1 MRQPER
7 GGCLFRLLALV
18 GLVALI
24 GLLFLARHPL
34 FRVAGRWLAESDAPA
49 HADAI
54 IVIGDD
60 DYTGDRAF
68 RAADLYRAGWAPTV
82 VASGRMLRPY
92 TGIAELI
99 AKDVE
104 SDGVPA
110 AAVVPFD
117 HTAEDTREEAAALS
131 KLVADRHWSRV
142 MVVTSNYHA
151 HRARYIFKRVFP
163 SNVSVSV
170 IAARDTNFD
179 PESWWE
185 SRQGRK
191 IFFLEMVSYCE
202 AWWELHASAN

>member
-7 GGCLFRLLALV
+7 GGCLFRLLVLV
-18 GLVALI
+18 CFVALI
-24 GLLFLARHPL
+24 GLLFLVRHPL
-34 FRVAGRWLAESDAPA
+34 YRVAGRWLAESDAPT

-54 IVIGDD
+54 IIIGDD

-82 VASGRMLRPY
+82 VASGKMLRPY
-92 TGIAELI
+92 SGIAQLI
-99 AKDVE
+99 EKDVE

-110 AAVVPFD
+110 SAVVRFD
-117 HTAEDTREEAAALS
+117 QNAQDTREEAAALS
-131 KLVADRHWSRV
+131 KLVADRQWSQV

-151 HRARYIFKRVFP
+151 HRARYIFKKVFP
-163 SNVSVSV
+163 ATVSVSV

-191 IFFLEMVSYCE
+191 LFFLEIVGYAE